1 VGHFRPIP
9 GTQEAIAGG
18 VIRHAMYLMPEA
30 NGLTEAQMRSIQDST
45 ARRDIVARV
54 EGVSI
59 DSERQWGQMDVS
71 QMLAHAAD
79 QLRIALGDINVDRAR
94 GPLQFAPMRYL
105 MIYVLPWPKGKA
117 KAPHEALTTAPT
129 DVEEDRATLLS
140 LIDRFATT
148 PPSDEPPLHPLFGRM
163 TARDWDVFSYRHL
176 DHHLR
181 QFSA

>member
-1 VGHFRPIP
+1 
-9 GTQEAIAGG
+9 
-18 VIRHAMYLMPEA
+18 
-30 NGLTEAQMRSIQDST
+30 MRSILDET

-54 EGVSI
+54 ERLSG
-59 DSERQWGQMDVS
+59 DSQRQWGTMELP

-79 QLRIALGDINVDRAR
+79 ALRIAVGDINVDKAR
-94 GPLQFAPMRYL
+94 GLLRFAPMRYL

-117 KAPHEALTTAPT
+117 QAPREARTTAPT
-129 DVEEDRATLLS
+129 DWEEDRATLLA

-148 PPSDEPPLHPLFGRM
+148 PPSDAPPLHPLFGRM

>member
-1 VGHFRPIP
+1 
-9 GTQEAIAGG
+9 
-18 VIRHAMYLMPEA
+18 
-30 NGLTEAQMRSIQDST
+30 MRSILDET

-54 EGVSI
+54 ERLSG
-59 DSERQWGQMDVS
+59 DSQRQWGTMELP

-79 QLRIALGDINVDRAR
+79 ALRIALGDMNVDRAR

-117 KAPHEALTTAPT
+117 QAPREARTTAPT
-129 DVEEDRATLLS
+129 NWEEDRATLLA
-140 LIDRFATT
+140 LIDRFARTL
-148 PPSDEPPLHPLFGRM
+148 PSDAPPLHPLFGRM
-163 TARDWDVFSYRHL
+163 TSRDWDVFSYRHL